1 MVLAADQAGEKNDE
15 ISKMI
20 RTLRNSVLL
29 AARHGWR
36 EDPTPLPRNMP
47 ALMRREL
54 KKLRKQSLYSQAILL
69 RRIFLTGHPS
79 IIPSASPAPH
89 HPHRRAHTHG
99 RREVGGFFK
108 IK

>member
-1 MVLAADQAGEKNDE
+1 MKKNDE

-54 KKLRKQSLYSQAILL
+54 EKAIIVLPGNTPPCLPLRWG
-69 RRIFLTGHPS
+69 TGHPS
-79 IIPSASPAPH
+79 QSFLPPRLADPTP
-89 HPHRRAHTHG
+89 PTQTHG
-99 RREVGGFFK
+99 RREVAGFFF
-108 IK
+108 

>member
-1 MVLAADQAGEKNDE
+1 MVLAADQAGKKNDE

-54 KKLRKQSLYSQAILL
+54 AKAIIVLPAPPCLPLRWG
-69 RRIFLTGHPS
+69 TGHPS
-79 IIPSASPAPH
+79 QSFLPP
-89 HPHRRAHTHG
+89 RRPPTTHTGARTHMEEE
-99 RREVGGFFK
+99 RLVAFLK
-108 IK
+108 